1 MFRKY
6 LEHING
12 LKHNWTLKILAWAFD
27 ASMLSALE
35 RCSWSCSDLKS
46 SPIHPV
52 HPEIALSVLSFST
65 RNQSVYSCFKQS
77 SQLVPSQ
84 STRPF
89 SQLVPPSQ
97 VQWESVAVLP
107 PSLMVFFHPFPS
119 LIQIVQN
126 IYIPIVVPASIL
138 EHRGLRKSIS
148 SVIQSTG
155 PENSDKSR
163 SWKRKAQGLS
173 AHLFLSAVVAA
184 APRKRSNRKFM
195 FSSKDLKRERDGGLM
210 QSGWMMILSFY
221 CWPNLPFPGHPPFWS
236 SSMGASG
243 GDTAQ
248 SHPIQKLPEIA
259 LLPPALRLFFPFLE
273 ITKRNAM
280 RLAVEYIS
288 SILRHLTF
296 CYL

>member
-27 ASMLSALE
+27 AFMLSALE

-52 HPEIALSVLSFST
+52 HPEISLSVLSFST

-97 VQWESVAVLP
+97 VQWESIAVLP
-107 PSLMVFFHPFPS
+107 PSLMVFFHPFLS
-119 LIQIVQN
+119 LIQN
-126 IYIPIVVPASIL
+126 IYNIDYIPIVRPASIL
-138 EHRGLRKSIS
+138 DHRGLRKSIS
-148 SVIQSTG
+148 SVILSTG
-155 PENSDKSR
+155 PENSDK
-163 SWKRKAQGLS
+163 KRKAQGLS
-173 AHLFLSAVVAA
+173 ANLFFSAVVAA

-195 FSSKDLKRERDGGLM
+195 FSSKDRKRERDGVLM

-221 CWPNLPFPGHPPFWS
+221 CWPNLPLPGHPPFWS

-248 SHPIQKLPEIA
+248 SNPIQKLPEIA
-259 LLPPALRLFFPFLE
+259 LLPPPLRFFSHFW
-273 ITKRNAM
+273 K
-280 RLAVEYIS
+280 
-288 SILRHLTF
+288 
-296 CYL
+296 